1 MYALMIPKAFNMFFI
16 HLQRTLRPFSTTFI
30 ADLFF
35 LNVLLITDFIIYFIP
50 DICFIVLWYFISSPY
65 YISSKLLWKM
75 YYSLFLS
82 FKNFNPKTLAK
93 LEWLKWIHHVDL
105 YWFEGNRII
114 VNENIEKRQKSL
126 YSSFTWHNRIEHAP
140 QYSI

>member
-82 FKNFNPKTLAK
+82 FKNFHP
-93 LEWLKWIHHVDL
+93 WRHKWENGETWMIKMNSSCWYELIWRKSDYCERKYRKKAEKFIFFIHM
-105 YWFEGNRII
+105 
-114 VNENIEKRQKSL
+114 
-126 YSSFTWHNRIEHAP
+126 T
-140 QYSI
+140 

>member
-50 DICFIVLWYFISSPY
+50 DICSIVLWYFISSPY

-82 FKNFNPKTLAK
+82 FKNFNPMTALMWKQWNWMIEMNSSCWYVLIWRKSDYCERNYRKEAEK
-93 LEWLKWIHHVDL
+93 FIFFIHM
-105 YWFEGNRII
+105 
-114 VNENIEKRQKSL
+114 
-126 YSSFTWHNRIEHAP
+126 T
-140 QYSI
+140 